1 MKFFLEHYD
10 GVLLML
16 GAGGIT
22 ILAKTIVACIYTELL
37 HQVHHIST
45 TKNKWMKNT
54 ISKYETTY
62 KMNLKINDTKSFV
75 FMQMKDVKYLGINL
89 YNLKNTGIYGAAVTT
104 VIYVFYIIGGYYESA
119 SVQWYI
125 KMSIASGTVLLAIFI
140 SELFLQLKR
149 KDRMLRQELYDYI
162 ENNMKPHLLKS
173 MVQSQKAA
181 DEKKKQDE
189 AEAAVANENNSLQ
202 SVDAGQM
209 SDKNKLQEGAAC
221 QKEAFDEDAFDR
233 EEIELF
239 EEIMEKKYSISDASR
254 QVEVENHV
262 LRYWEEELGLNIHRN
277 SKGHRFYTDRDI
289 KILRDVKDL
298 KEQGFLLKSIKLI
311 IHDIDN
317 VRKMNPNEQ
326 YKLREELNQK
336 IQDEEENNSNK
347 AKTVNGFMISRSQ
360 SMQTDN
366 VVQLE
371 NKNMSGAAGQV
382 LNIQKGELGQTAFKQ
397 GEQRSVAVPSEEK
410 IKRFELMLRKMVA
423 NVVEEG
429 QKESE
434 QRISDNV
441 STKLMKEINYI
452 MMQKDEMA
460 AKQTKLL
467 EEILQKIQSQS
478 LEEVAATS
486 QIKQLKTKEKKK
498 DDKKDKVKEKGKNKR
513 GLRIFG

>member
-1 MKFFLEHYD
+1 
-10 GVLLML
+10 
-16 GAGGIT
+16 
-22 ILAKTIVACIYTELL
+22 
-37 HQVHHIST
+37 
-45 TKNKWMKNT
+45 
-54 ISKYETTY
+54 
-62 KMNLKINDTKSFV
+62 
-75 FMQMKDVKYLGINL
+75 
-89 YNLKNTGIYGAAVTT
+89 
-104 VIYVFYIIGGYYESA
+104 
-119 SVQWYI
+119 
-125 KMSIASGTVLLAIFI
+125 
-140 SELFLQLKR
+140 
-149 KDRMLRQELYDYI
+149 
-162 ENNMKPHLLKS
+162 
-173 MVQSQKAA
+173 
-181 DEKKKQDE
+181 
-189 AEAAVANENNSLQ
+189 
-202 SVDAGQM
+202 
-209 SDKNKLQEGAAC
+209 
-221 QKEAFDEDAFDR
+221 
-233 EEIELF
+233 
-239 EEIMEKKYSISDASR
+239 MEKKYSISDASR

-360 SMQTDN
+360 SVQTDN

-397 GEQRSVAVPSEEK
+397 GEQRSVSVPSEEK

>member
-1 MKFFLEHYD
+1 
-10 GVLLML
+10 
-16 GAGGIT
+16 
-22 ILAKTIVACIYTELL
+22 
-37 HQVHHIST
+37 
-45 TKNKWMKNT
+45 
-54 ISKYETTY
+54 
-62 KMNLKINDTKSFV
+62 
-75 FMQMKDVKYLGINL
+75 
-89 YNLKNTGIYGAAVTT
+89 
-104 VIYVFYIIGGYYESA
+104 
-119 SVQWYI
+119 
-125 KMSIASGTVLLAIFI
+125 
-140 SELFLQLKR
+140 
-149 KDRMLRQELYDYI
+149 
-162 ENNMKPHLLKS
+162 
-173 MVQSQKAA
+173 
-181 DEKKKQDE
+181 
-189 AEAAVANENNSLQ
+189 
-202 SVDAGQM
+202 
-209 SDKNKLQEGAAC
+209 
-221 QKEAFDEDAFDR
+221 
-233 EEIELF
+233 
-239 EEIMEKKYSISDASR
+239 MEKKYSISDASR

-347 AKTVNGFMISRSQ
+347 AKNVNGFMISRSQ
-360 SMQTDN
+360 SVPADN

-371 NKNMSGAAGQV
+371 NKNMTGTTGQV
-382 LNIQKGELGQTAFKQ
+382 LNIQKSELGHTAFKQ
-397 GEQRSVAVPSEEK
+397 GEPRSVAVPSEEK

-429 QKESE
+429 KKESE

-467 EEILQKIQSQS
+467 EEILQKIQPQS

-498 DDKKDKVKEKGKNKR
+498 EDKKEKVKEKGKSKR

>member
-1 MKFFLEHYD
+1 M
-10 GVLLML
+10 
-16 GAGGIT
+16 
-22 ILAKTIVACIYTELL
+22 
-37 HQVHHIST
+37 
-45 TKNKWMKNT
+45 
-54 ISKYETTY
+54 
-62 KMNLKINDTKSFV
+62 
-75 FMQMKDVKYLGINL
+75 
-89 YNLKNTGIYGAAVTT
+89 
-104 VIYVFYIIGGYYESA
+104 
-119 SVQWYI
+119 
-125 KMSIASGTVLLAIFI
+125 
-140 SELFLQLKR
+140 
-149 KDRMLRQELYDYI
+149 
-162 ENNMKPHLLKS
+162 
-173 MVQSQKAA
+173 
-181 DEKKKQDE
+181 
-189 AEAAVANENNSLQ
+189 
-202 SVDAGQM
+202 
-209 SDKNKLQEGAAC
+209 
-221 QKEAFDEDAFDR
+221 
-233 EEIELF
+233 
-239 EEIMEKKYSISDASR
+239 
-254 QVEVENHV
+254 
-262 LRYWEEELGLNIHRN
+262 
-277 SKGHRFYTDRDI
+277 
-289 KILRDVKDL
+289 
-298 KEQGFLLKSIKLI
+298 LKSIKLI

-347 AKTVNGFMISRSQ
+347 AKAVNGFMISRSQ
-360 SMQTDN
+360 SVQTDN

>member
-1 MKFFLEHYD
+1 
-10 GVLLML
+10 
-16 GAGGIT
+16 
-22 ILAKTIVACIYTELL
+22 
-37 HQVHHIST
+37 
-45 TKNKWMKNT
+45 
-54 ISKYETTY
+54 
-62 KMNLKINDTKSFV
+62 
-75 FMQMKDVKYLGINL
+75 
-89 YNLKNTGIYGAAVTT
+89 
-104 VIYVFYIIGGYYESA
+104 
-119 SVQWYI
+119 
-125 KMSIASGTVLLAIFI
+125 
-140 SELFLQLKR
+140 
-149 KDRMLRQELYDYI
+149 
-162 ENNMKPHLLKS
+162 
-173 MVQSQKAA
+173 
-181 DEKKKQDE
+181 
-189 AEAAVANENNSLQ
+189 
-202 SVDAGQM
+202 
-209 SDKNKLQEGAAC
+209 
-221 QKEAFDEDAFDR
+221 
-233 EEIELF
+233 
-239 EEIMEKKYSISDASR
+239 MEKKYSISDASR

-347 AKTVNGFMISRSQ
+347 AKAVNGFMISRSQ
-360 SMQTDN
+360 SVQTDN

-397 GEQRSVAVPSEEK
+397 GEQRSVAVHSEEK

>member
-1 MKFFLEHYD
+1 
-10 GVLLML
+10 
-16 GAGGIT
+16 
-22 ILAKTIVACIYTELL
+22 
-37 HQVHHIST
+37 
-45 TKNKWMKNT
+45 
-54 ISKYETTY
+54 
-62 KMNLKINDTKSFV
+62 
-75 FMQMKDVKYLGINL
+75 
-89 YNLKNTGIYGAAVTT
+89 
-104 VIYVFYIIGGYYESA
+104 
-119 SVQWYI
+119 
-125 KMSIASGTVLLAIFI
+125 
-140 SELFLQLKR
+140 
-149 KDRMLRQELYDYI
+149 
-162 ENNMKPHLLKS
+162 
-173 MVQSQKAA
+173 
-181 DEKKKQDE
+181 
-189 AEAAVANENNSLQ
+189 
-202 SVDAGQM
+202 
-209 SDKNKLQEGAAC
+209 
-221 QKEAFDEDAFDR
+221 
-233 EEIELF
+233 
-239 EEIMEKKYSISDASR
+239 MEKKYSISDASR

-347 AKTVNGFMISRSQ
+347 AKAVNGFMISRSQ
-360 SMQTDN
+360 SVQTDN

-397 GEQRSVAVPSEEK
+397 GEQRSVTVPSEEK

>member
-1 MKFFLEHYD
+1 
-10 GVLLML
+10 
-16 GAGGIT
+16 
-22 ILAKTIVACIYTELL
+22 
-37 HQVHHIST
+37 
-45 TKNKWMKNT
+45 
-54 ISKYETTY
+54 
-62 KMNLKINDTKSFV
+62 
-75 FMQMKDVKYLGINL
+75 
-89 YNLKNTGIYGAAVTT
+89 
-104 VIYVFYIIGGYYESA
+104 
-119 SVQWYI
+119 
-125 KMSIASGTVLLAIFI
+125 
-140 SELFLQLKR
+140 
-149 KDRMLRQELYDYI
+149 
-162 ENNMKPHLLKS
+162 
-173 MVQSQKAA
+173 
-181 DEKKKQDE
+181 
-189 AEAAVANENNSLQ
+189 
-202 SVDAGQM
+202 
-209 SDKNKLQEGAAC
+209 
-221 QKEAFDEDAFDR
+221 
-233 EEIELF
+233 
-239 EEIMEKKYSISDASR
+239 MEKKYSISDASR

-360 SMQTDN
+360 SVQTDN

-397 GEQRSVAVPSEEK
+397 GEQRSVAVHSEEK

>member
-1 MKFFLEHYD
+1 
-10 GVLLML
+10 
-16 GAGGIT
+16 
-22 ILAKTIVACIYTELL
+22 
-37 HQVHHIST
+37 
-45 TKNKWMKNT
+45 
-54 ISKYETTY
+54 
-62 KMNLKINDTKSFV
+62 
-75 FMQMKDVKYLGINL
+75 
-89 YNLKNTGIYGAAVTT
+89 
-104 VIYVFYIIGGYYESA
+104 
-119 SVQWYI
+119 
-125 KMSIASGTVLLAIFI
+125 
-140 SELFLQLKR
+140 
-149 KDRMLRQELYDYI
+149 
-162 ENNMKPHLLKS
+162 
-173 MVQSQKAA
+173 
-181 DEKKKQDE
+181 
-189 AEAAVANENNSLQ
+189 
-202 SVDAGQM
+202 
-209 SDKNKLQEGAAC
+209 
-221 QKEAFDEDAFDR
+221 
-233 EEIELF
+233 
-239 EEIMEKKYSISDASR
+239 MEKKYSISDASR

-360 SMQTDN
+360 SVQTDN

-397 GEQRSVAVPSEEK
+397 GEQRSVSVPSEEK

-467 EEILQKIQSQS
+467 EEILQKIQLQS

>member
-54 ISKYETTY
+54 
-62 KMNLKINDTKSFV
+62 KSFV

-104 VIYVFYIIGGYYESA
+104 VIYVFYMIGGYYESA
-119 SVQWYI
+119 SAQWYI
-125 KMSIASGTVLLAIFI
+125 KMSIASGMVLLAIFI

-239 EEIMEKKYSISDASR
+239 EEIMEGIY
-254 QVEVENHV
+254 
-262 LRYWEEELGLNIHRN
+262 G
-277 SKGHRFYTDRDI
+277 
-289 KILRDVKDL
+289 
-298 KEQGFLLKSIKLI
+298 
-311 IHDIDN
+311 
-317 VRKMNPNEQ
+317 
-326 YKLREELNQK
+326 
-336 IQDEEENNSNK
+336 
-347 AKTVNGFMISRSQ
+347 
-360 SMQTDN
+360 
-366 VVQLE
+366 
-371 NKNMSGAAGQV
+371 
-382 LNIQKGELGQTAFKQ
+382 
-397 GEQRSVAVPSEEK
+397 
-410 IKRFELMLRKMVA
+410 
-423 NVVEEG
+423 
-429 QKESE
+429 
-434 QRISDNV
+434 
-441 STKLMKEINYI
+441 
-452 MMQKDEMA
+452 
-460 AKQTKLL
+460 
-467 EEILQKIQSQS
+467 EEI
-478 LEEVAATS
+478 
-486 QIKQLKTKEKKK
+486 
-498 DDKKDKVKEKGKNKR
+498 
-513 GLRIFG
+513 

>member
-1 MKFFLEHYD
+1 
-10 GVLLML
+10 
-16 GAGGIT
+16 
-22 ILAKTIVACIYTELL
+22 
-37 HQVHHIST
+37 
-45 TKNKWMKNT
+45 
-54 ISKYETTY
+54 
-62 KMNLKINDTKSFV
+62 
-75 FMQMKDVKYLGINL
+75 
-89 YNLKNTGIYGAAVTT
+89 
-104 VIYVFYIIGGYYESA
+104 
-119 SVQWYI
+119 
-125 KMSIASGTVLLAIFI
+125 
-140 SELFLQLKR
+140 
-149 KDRMLRQELYDYI
+149 
-162 ENNMKPHLLKS
+162 
-173 MVQSQKAA
+173 
-181 DEKKKQDE
+181 
-189 AEAAVANENNSLQ
+189 
-202 SVDAGQM
+202 
-209 SDKNKLQEGAAC
+209 
-221 QKEAFDEDAFDR
+221 
-233 EEIELF
+233 
-239 EEIMEKKYSISDASR
+239 MEKKYSISDASR

-347 AKTVNGFMISRSQ
+347 AKAVNGFMISRSQ
-360 SMQTDN
+360 SVQTDN

-397 GEQRSVAVPSEEK
+397 GEQRSVVVPSEEK

>member
-1 MKFFLEHYD
+1 
-10 GVLLML
+10 
-16 GAGGIT
+16 
-22 ILAKTIVACIYTELL
+22 
-37 HQVHHIST
+37 
-45 TKNKWMKNT
+45 
-54 ISKYETTY
+54 
-62 KMNLKINDTKSFV
+62 
-75 FMQMKDVKYLGINL
+75 
-89 YNLKNTGIYGAAVTT
+89 
-104 VIYVFYIIGGYYESA
+104 
-119 SVQWYI
+119 
-125 KMSIASGTVLLAIFI
+125 
-140 SELFLQLKR
+140 
-149 KDRMLRQELYDYI
+149 
-162 ENNMKPHLLKS
+162 
-173 MVQSQKAA
+173 
-181 DEKKKQDE
+181 
-189 AEAAVANENNSLQ
+189 
-202 SVDAGQM
+202 
-209 SDKNKLQEGAAC
+209 
-221 QKEAFDEDAFDR
+221 
-233 EEIELF
+233 
-239 EEIMEKKYSISDASR
+239 MEKKYSISDASR

-311 IHDIDN
+311 IRDIDN

-326 YKLREELNQK
+326 YKLRVELNQK

-397 GEQRSVAVPSEEK
+397 GEQISVAVPSEEK

>member
-104 VIYVFYIIGGYYESA
+104 VIYVFYMIGGYYESA
-119 SVQWYI
+119 SAQWYI

-202 SVDAGQM
+202 SVDAWQM

-239 EEIMEKKYSISDASR
+239 EEIMEGIY
-254 QVEVENHV
+254 
-262 LRYWEEELGLNIHRN
+262 G
-277 SKGHRFYTDRDI
+277 
-289 KILRDVKDL
+289 
-298 KEQGFLLKSIKLI
+298 
-311 IHDIDN
+311 
-317 VRKMNPNEQ
+317 
-326 YKLREELNQK
+326 
-336 IQDEEENNSNK
+336 
-347 AKTVNGFMISRSQ
+347 
-360 SMQTDN
+360 
-366 VVQLE
+366 
-371 NKNMSGAAGQV
+371 
-382 LNIQKGELGQTAFKQ
+382 
-397 GEQRSVAVPSEEK
+397 
-410 IKRFELMLRKMVA
+410 
-423 NVVEEG
+423 
-429 QKESE
+429 
-434 QRISDNV
+434 
-441 STKLMKEINYI
+441 
-452 MMQKDEMA
+452 
-460 AKQTKLL
+460 
-467 EEILQKIQSQS
+467 EEI
-478 LEEVAATS
+478 
-486 QIKQLKTKEKKK
+486 
-498 DDKKDKVKEKGKNKR
+498 
-513 GLRIFG
+513 